1 MSIQRV
7 ASKWT
12 KTNAILPNPALAA
25 YIPETR
31 LYTFEHLNEMLAVYG
46 TVYIKPD
53 NGTYGKGVM
62 RAEKLTEP
70 LPPTEEG
77 IIGEKTWYVLRYD
90 VDTLIFESMEEMY
103 KEISA
108 RIRKRPYLIQR
119 GIPLLQNEERPFD
132 LRVLTQMNL
141 RNQWETT
148 LIIGRIAAPD
158 KVITNHH
165 SGGKVRFFNELMAP
179 YLDVKETARLEQKLS
194 KLGERVA
201 WQLQK
206 KFPRLKEIGLDVGLD
221 QQIYPWILEVNTR
234 PAIKVF
240 TFLPNKSLYHK
251 MFRYAV
257 GYGRYSASTGKSVRS
272 KRKA

>member
-12 KTNAILPNPALAA
+12 KTNAILPNPTLAP

-62 RAEKLTEP
+62 RAERLTEP

-77 IIGEKTWYVLRYD
+77 IIGERIWYVLRYE
-90 VDTLIFESMEEMY
+90 VDTLTFDSLEELN
-103 KEISA
+103 KVVSN
-108 RIRKRPYLIQR
+108 RIKKRPYLIQR
-119 GIPLLQNEERPFD
+119 GIDLLQHETRPFD

-141 RNQWETT
+141 RKHWETT

-158 KVITNHH
+158 KVVTNHH
-165 SGGKVRFFNELMAP
+165 SGGTVRFFNELVAP
-179 YLDVKETARLEQKLS
+179 YLDEKEAVHLEQKLS

-206 KFPRLKEIGLDVGLD
+206 RYPRLKEIGLDVGLD

-240 TFLPNKSLYHK
+240 SFLPNKSLYHK
-251 MFRYAV
+251 IFRYAV
-257 GYGRYSASTGKSVRS
+257 GYGRYSASTGKPAHS
-272 KRKA
+272 KRKT

>member
-12 KTNAILPNPALAA
+12 KTNAILPNPALAP

-53 NGTYGKGVM
+53 IGTYGKGVM
-62 RAEKLTEP
+62 RAERLTEP

-77 IIGEKTWYVLRYD
+77 IIGERIWYVLRYE
-90 VDTLIFESMEEMY
+90 VDTLTFDSLEELN
-103 KEISA
+103 KVVSN

-119 GIPLLQNEERPFD
+119 GIDLLQHETRPFD

-141 RNQWETT
+141 RKHWETT

-158 KVITNHH
+158 KVVTNHH
-165 SGGKVRFFNELMAP
+165 SGGTVRFFNELVAP
-179 YLDVKETARLEQKLS
+179 YLDEKETVHLEQKLS

-206 KFPRLKEIGLDVGLD
+206 RYPRLKEIGLDVGLD

-240 TFLPNKSLYHK
+240 SFLPNKSLYHK
-251 MFRYAV
+251 IFRYAV
-257 GYGRYSASTGKSVRS
+257 GYGRYSASTGKPAHS

>member
-12 KTNAILPNPALAA
+12 KTNVILPNPTLAP

-31 LYTFEHLNEMLAVYG
+31 LYTFEHLNEMLSVYG

-62 RAEKLTEP
+62 RAERLTEP

-77 IIGEKTWYVLRYD
+77 IIGERIWYVLRYE
-90 VDTLIFESMEEMY
+90 VDTLTFDSLEELH
-103 KEISA
+103 KVVST

-119 GIPLLQNEERPFD
+119 GIDLLQHETRPFD

-141 RNQWETT
+141 RNHWETT

-158 KVITNHH
+158 KVVTNHH
-165 SGGKVRFFNELMAP
+165 SGGTVRFFNELVAP
-179 YLDVKETARLEQKLS
+179 YLDVKEAVHLEQKLS

-206 KFPRLKEIGLDVGLD
+206 RYPRLKEIGLDVGLD

-240 TFLPNKSLYHK
+240 SFLPNKSLYHK
-251 MFRYAV
+251 IFRYAV
-257 GYGRYSASTGKSVRS
+257 GYGRYSASTGKPAHS
-272 KRKA
+272 KRKT

>member
-12 KTNAILPNPALAA
+12 KTNAILPNPTLAA

-53 NGTYGKGVM
+53 KGTYGKGVM
-62 RAEKLTEP
+62 RAEKLTES

-77 IIGEKTWYVLRYD
+77 IIEERTWYVLRYE
-90 VDTLIFESMEEMY
+90 VEILTFENLEELH
-103 KEISA
+103 KAASA

-119 GIPLLQNEERPFD
+119 GIPLLQHEERPFD

-141 RNQWETT
+141 RNRWETT
-148 LIIGRIAAPD
+148 LVIGRVAAPD

-165 SGGKVRFFNELMAP
+165 SGGQARLFNELVAS
-179 YLDVKETARLEQKLS
+179 YLDVKEAVRLEQKLS

-206 KFPRLKEIGLDVGLD
+206 NSPV
-221 QQIYPWILEVNTR
+221 
-234 PAIKVF
+234 
-240 TFLPNKSLYHK
+240 
-251 MFRYAV
+251 
-257 GYGRYSASTGKSVRS
+257 
-272 KRKA
+272 